1 MLDKRYLRRLATPG
15 GFLALSIVL
24 THFIAADPGVLDVG
38 GGRLGAGAWPRA
50 MLWGVSICAG
60 LWFAYELIPLLRGA
74 LLGRAPTAAPAPA
87 DDGDYDHGRAWLG
100 IALVVVY
107 GLSIP
112 LAGFMFST
120 VVFLAVWMWLGGMR
134 GRVAVPAISLIGTGV
149 LLYVF
154 ALLARMPLD
163 RGAGIVDDAT
173 VAVYRLLRIF

>member
-24 THFIAADPGVLDVG
+24 AHFIAVDPGVLDVG
-38 GGRLGAGAWPRA
+38 SGRLGAGAWPRA

-60 LWFAYELIPLLRGA
+60 LWFAYELTPLLRGA
-74 LLGRAPTAAPAPA
+74 LLGRAPTTAPVPM
-87 DDGDYDHGRAWLG
+87 DDYDPGRAWVG
-100 IALVVVY
+100 IAIVVVY

-112 LAGFMFST
+112 FAGFMFST
-120 VVFLAVWMWLGGMR
+120 VVFLAIWMWLGGMR